1 MILQYRIN
9 FILNCFLPLRS
20 FRGGNRLTVGNRLAV
35 GIGLTLNHIA
45 HEVWTK
51 RFFNPLSF
59 TSSKLTLLDLRSFM
73 SFI

>member
-20 FRGGNRLTVGNRLAV
+20 FCGGNRPAV

-45 HEVWTK
+45 HEVRTK
-51 RFFNPLSF
+51 GFFNPLSF